1 MSKEYEVGKL
11 VYLMCAKNFSIVP
24 ALIVE
29 EVVRKTLDRVDIS
42 YLINKAGSKDAV
54 DLSDV
59 KQDVFTDIEAV
70 RQFMYENTRKSVD
83 RMVEVAL
90 QKEKEH
96 FSDYNST
103 NIDIEVNDKHVQNEK
118 NDVIINTVKQNNLQ
132 TTNNIE
138 EKWKFYF

>member
-29 EVVRKTLDRVDIS
+29 EVVRKTLDKVDIS
-42 YLINKAGSKDAV
+42 YMINKAGSKEVV
-54 DLSDV
+54 DLSEV

-96 FSDYNST
+96 FSDYNTT
-103 NIDIEVNDKHVQNEK
+103 NIDIDVANKHVQNNN
-118 NDVIINTVKQNNLQ
+118 NDVIINTVKQDNLQ
-132 TTNNIE
+132 VTNNIE
-138 EKWKFYF
+138 EQ

>member
-42 YLINKAGSKDAV
+42 YMINKAGSKDV
-54 DLSDV
+54 IDLGEV

-103 NIDIEVNDKHVQNEK
+103 NIDIEVSDKHVQNEK

-132 TTNNIE
+132 ETNNIE
-138 EKWKFYF
+138 EKWKYYF